1 MPGQPGQPG
10 QSEQAARA
18 LAQFVAA
25 LDTQGLR
32 LGDAAGGLALLGDEP
47 ARLARVGLRL
57 QQGWVSLQT
66 RFPVEPAPRQAL
78 LRWLGQH
85 GGPVLTNALGELLG
99 RPAGDYFVEL
109 EVGPPEG
116 RCAVTVFAAGERDAI
131 DCAERLGTVA
141 GLDVAARDLLAGRA
155 SYLGDGAPC
164 VSAGVRCA
172 PGRDPEVLLGFAR
185 VPARRAAEAT
195 RLASLG
201 RELELSAE
209 TQRLVQ
215 ELDPLW
221 ASQGGFMRLAHGRD
235 GLQLRLEYWDL
246 DWVSTG
252 RLLDSMS
259 ISVDVPR
266 LGAFAG
272 ALGAERPSGL
282 ELGLGRGAPPAPRI
296 MADLVTR

>member
-1 MPGQPGQPG
+1 MTPGQPH
-10 QSEQAARA
+10 SEQAARA

-78 LRWLGQH
+78 LRWLGQQ
-85 GGPVLTNALGELLG
+85 GGPALSDALGELLG
-99 RPAGDYFVEL
+99 RPARDHFVEL
-109 EVGPPEG
+109 EVGLPDG

-131 DCAERLGTVA
+131 EWAERLGTAA

-164 VSAGVRCA
+164 VSAAVRCA
-172 PGRDPEVLLGFAR
+172 PGRGPEVLLGFAR
-185 VPARRAAEAT
+185 VPLQRAAEAA

-201 RELELSAE
+201 RELELSTE
-209 TQRLVQ
+209 IQRLVQ

-221 ASQGGFMRLAHGRD
+221 ASQGGFMRLVGSRD

-246 DWVSTG
+246 DWVSMG

-272 ALGAERPSGL
+272 ALAAERASGL

-296 MADLVTR
+296 TADLVTR